1 MNTFSC
7 VIIDDEPIARDILKQ
22 YIQKDERLKLESSYS
37 NAADAIKTITNNKPE
52 LLFLDIK
59 MPKISGFDL
68 IRSLPP
74 NQHVI
79 FTTAY
84 REFALEGFDLNA
96 IDYLLKPFS
105 FDRFRQAVN
114 KACMLLQAENGERN
128 SPSPLMEEEK
138 DLFVKSAGKLVRIRI
153 QDILYIEA
161 LKEYVRIFT
170 NEGSWVVYQTMQSF
184 EEKLPKDSFYRIH
197 RSYIVGLK
205 HVRSIEGH
213 TVCINSVSLPVSR
226 YSKEGFME
234 KIQPLKHK

>member
-7 VIIDDEPIARDILKQ
+7 VIVDDEPIARDILKQ
-22 YIQKDERLKLESSYS
+22 YIQKDERFNLVASYS
-37 NAADAIKTITNNKPE
+37 NAVDALIAISDLKPD
-52 LLFLDIK
+52 LLFLDVK
-59 MPKISGFDL
+59 MPKMSGFEM
-68 IRSLPP
+68 IRQLPP

-84 REFALEGFDLNA
+84 REFAVEGFDLNA

-105 FDRFRQAVN
+105 FDRFIQALN
-114 KACMLLQAENGERN
+114 KACHFLQVENGENVSLPPVIETER
-128 SPSPLMEEEK
+128 
-138 DLFVKSAGKLVRIRI
+138 DLFVKSAGKLVRIRL

-170 NEGSWVVYQTMQSF
+170 HENSWVVYQTMQSL
-184 EEKLPKDSFYRIH
+184 EDKLPKEGFYRIH

-205 HVRSIEGH
+205 HIRALEG
-213 TVCINSVSLPVSR
+213 NSVFINEIQLPVSR

-234 KIQPLKHK
+234 KIQILKLN